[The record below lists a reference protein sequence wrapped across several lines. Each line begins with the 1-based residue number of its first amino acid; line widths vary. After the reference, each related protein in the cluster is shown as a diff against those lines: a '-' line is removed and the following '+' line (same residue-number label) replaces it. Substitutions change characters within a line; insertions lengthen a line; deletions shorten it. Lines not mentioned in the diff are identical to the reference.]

1 MIAEGQAILEEG
13 IARSSGDIDVV
24 WVNGY
29 GFHRDLGGPMY
40 WNTNLREDTKW
51 TRIVQ
56 DLRDDGILVVT
67 LDGTQT
73 RNSIGRDQYD
83 DLRRIFTDIGR
94 NPAVRAVVLTG
105 AGGFF
110 SSGGNVAALKEG
122 RDLPLS
128 DVMRNTDTL
137 GAMILAHPPP
147 APAPSSRRSRAG
159 AAGLGLSLALS
170 CDMLVA
176 GASAKFTAAY
186 VKIGLTPDGGATHFL
201 REALPRQLVSEMCM
215 LGRPMGA
222 DRLHAAGAVNLLAE
236 DGAVLDAALEMAVA
250 CATGATEAIATIKA
264 EIEAAPGNGLA
275 AQLDLEA
282 RGINRQPLRRRGQR
296 RPCRLP

>member
-1 MIAEGQAILEEG
+1 M
-13 IARSSGDIDVV
+13 
-24 WVNGY
+24 
-29 GFHRDLGGPMY
+29 
-40 WNTNLREDTKW
+40 

-137 GAMILAHPPP
+137 GAMILAIRTCPRPVI
-147 APAPSSRRSRAG
+147 AAVEGG

-186 VKIGLTPDGGATHFL
+186 VKIGLTPDGGATYFL

-236 DGAVLDAALEMAVA
+236 DGAVLDAAFELALA

-282 RGINRQPLRRRGQR
+282 RGINRHRYGEEASEGLAAFLEKRAPRFGA
-296 RPCRLP
+296 